1 MDKKNDEWHY
11 ISLMTTHKLVRLK
24 NNGHI
29 FSALFLSFECS
40 NMNFKHIISSYQ
52 RVSFFKRS
60 KSKFCLFCDFI
71 YYLLFV
77 YIDIQHIKTE
87 ENEKKNS

>member
-29 FSALFLSFECS
+29 FSALFFYHL
-40 NMNFKHIISSYQ
+40 NAQI
-52 RVSFFKRS
+52 
-60 KSKFCLFCDFI
+60 
-71 YYLLFV
+71 
-77 YIDIQHIKTE
+77 
-87 ENEKKNS
+87 